1 MTNAANGTQ
10 PHNLGFAIE
19 HLRARWGEIVAFG
32 ALLVVL
38 GVAALCFTLPSTVAT
53 VTLNGVFFLVAGVAE
68 IGVGA
73 HAKSWARFFLWIIG
87 GAIYLV
93 AGVVC
98 IINPIFASLA
108 LTLALGAGLI
118 AAAAVRAYLAFH
130 LPAGNARAHG
140 AARRGGHLP
149 ARPGHRRP
157 LADGLPLRPGN
168 PARRRF
174 AVSWSRLGD
183 LRDRPQAAPLTGP
196 SGRRRPFRML
206 KIAPFERFADD
217 WAAARIFSP
226 V

>member
-1 MTNAANGTQ
+1 MTNATNGTQ
-10 PHNLGFAIE
+10 PHSLGLAIE

-87 GAIYLV
+87 GAIYLT
-93 AGVVC
+93 AGVIC

-118 AAAAVRAYLAFH
+118 VR
-130 LPAGNARAHG
+130 P
-140 AARRGGHLP
+140 
-149 ARPGHRRP
+149 
-157 LADGLPLRPGN
+157 
-168 PARRRF
+168 RF
-174 AVSWSRLGD
+174 APTSPFIC
-183 LRDRPQAAPLTGP
+183 RPATRAPWCCSPRQSP
-196 SGRRRPFRML
+196 SCL
-206 KIAPFERFADD
+206 A
-217 WAAARIFSP
+217 W
-226 V
+226 

>member
-1 MTNAANGTQ
+1 MTNATNETQ
-10 PHNLGFAIE
+10 PHSLGLSIE

-87 GAIYLV
+87 GAIYLI
-93 AGVVC
+93 AGVIC
-98 IINPIFASLA
+98 IINPIFASLV

-130 LPAGNARAHG
+130 LPAGNARAMVLLAAAVTFLLGLVVVVHWPSDSVYVLGILLGVDLLFHG
-140 AARRGGHLP
+140 IGWATFGFG
-149 ARPGHRRP
+149 
-157 LADGLPLRPGN
+157 LRP
-168 PARRRF
+168 RR
-174 AVSWSRLGD
+174 
-183 LRDRPQAAPLTGP
+183 
-196 SGRRRPFRML
+196 
-206 KIAPFERFADD
+206 
-217 WAAARIFSP
+217 
-226 V
+226 

>member
-1 MTNAANGTQ
+1 MTNATNGTQ
-10 PHNLGFAIE
+10 PHSLGLAIE

-87 GAIYLV
+87 GAIYLI
-93 AGVVC
+93 AGLIC

-130 LPAGNARAHG
+130 LPAGNRARHG

-149 ARPGHRRP
+149 AWPRHRRP
-157 LADGLPLRPGN
+157 LADGLRLCPGN

-174 AVSWSRLGD
+174 AVSWNWLGD
-183 LRDRPQAAPLTGP
+183 LRGRPQVAPLTGP
-196 SGRRRPFRML
+196 ERP
-206 KIAPFERFADD
+206 P
-217 WAAARIFSP
+217 AAVSDAENRAI
-226 V
+226 

>member
-1 MTNAANGTQ
+1 MTNATNGTQ
-10 PHNLGFAIE
+10 PHSLGFAIE

-32 ALLVVL
+32 GLLVVL

-87 GAIYLV
+87 GAIYLI
-93 AGVVC
+93 AGVIC

-130 LPAGNARAHG
+130 LPAGNQRAMVLL
-140 AARRGGHLP
+140 AAAVTFLLGLVIVVHWP
-149 ARPGHRRP
+149 
-157 LADGLPLRPGN
+157 DGLRLCPGN

-174 AVSWSRLGD
+174 VVSWNRLGD
-183 LRDRPQAAPLTGP
+183 LRGRPQVAPLTGP
-196 SGRRRPFRML
+196 SGRRRQFRTL
-206 KIAPFERFADD
+206 KTAPFERVADVRTVT
-217 WAAARIFSP
+217 RIFSP
-226 V
+226 D

>member
-1 MTNAANGTQ
+1 MTNATNGTQ
-10 PHNLGFAIE
+10 PHSLGFAIE

-87 GAIYLV
+87 GAIYLI
-93 AGVVC
+93 AGLIC

-118 AAAAVRAYLAFH
+118 AAAVGARLSR
-130 LPAGNARAHG
+130 LSSAGRQSARHG

-149 ARPGHRRP
+149 ARPGDRRP
-157 LADGLPLRPGN
+157 LADRLRSM
-168 PARRRF
+168 
-174 AVSWSRLGD
+174 SWESCSASICCFMELAGR
-183 LRDRPQAAPLTGP
+183 P
-196 SGRRRPFRML
+196 SGSASGRAADRAERPPTARFRSAENRA
-206 KIAPFERFADD
+206 I
-217 WAAARIFSP
+217 
-226 V
+226 